1 MHDYRI
7 LADTINQLKADNQYI
22 ELQSSN
28 EIELID
34 NFEYYR
40 GKDLSQKQYVDIL
53 ELSSNK
59 EAYLMILLPHLIDFC
74 HFIHQQTKPDQRV
87 YFKSRDCY
95 FLKKLFDAIYPGE
108 RRTEYI
114 YMSRKACYTNSIH
127 YKAYIDHLV
136 ADTTSL
142 WVDIQGSGDSH
153 VYYFKTN
160 YNYVP
165 QCIFFRQ
172 NTLQRA
178 NEMTANYE
186 PKDYEELKTFKTHC
200 WRLFEKDFID
210 DGTEEAFIL
219 ESLCRAPHASAIDVD
234 QNFQPIFEKNYD
246 LLDKN
251 LHELMIAYGFILDNY
266 WQDSHFKLRSSLA
279 DINQTD
285 SHSQQWNGIAAFDID
300 ETITHDDHGVLEE
313 AFNVC
318 KKEQIK
324 VIFITARW
332 DPFYENHN
340 GKLAEILPRFKG
352 LTNHPIDLWFN
363 PLSRKGNNEF
373 NDMYKSKQLDK
384 ARVEHNLKREQCI
397 LIDNVKSTI
406 DTAKKHGFVNSVCVP
421 NQTKAGITKDALQ
434 MINMIIS
441 RK

>member
-1 MHDYRI
+1 MNDYRI
-7 LADTINQLKADNQYI
+7 LAETINLLKTDEQYI

-28 EIELID
+28 EVELI
-34 NFEYYR
+34 NSFEYYR
-40 GKDLSQKQYVDIL
+40 GKNLSQKQYDDIL

-74 HFIHQQTKPDQRV
+74 HFIYQQTNSNQRI

-95 FLKKLFDAIYPGE
+95 FIKKLFDAIYPRE
-108 RRTEYI
+108 RQTEYV
-114 YMSRKACYTNSIH
+114 YMSRKACYTNSAH

-160 YNYVP
+160 YNFVP

-178 NEMTANYE
+178 NKMTANYE
-186 PKDYEELKTFKTHC
+186 SKDYEVLKSFKTHC
-200 WRLFEKDFID
+200 WRLFEKDFFD
-210 DGTEEAFIL
+210 DCTEEAFIL

-234 QNFQPIFEKNYD
+234 QNFQPLFEKSYD

-266 WQDSHFKLRSSLA
+266 WQDSHYKLRSSLA
-279 DINQTD
+279 DVNQCD
-285 SHSQQWNGIAAFDID
+285 SYSQDWNGIAAFDID
-300 ETITHDDHGVLEE
+300 ETITHDDHGILEE

-318 KKEQIK
+318 NNEQIK

-340 GKLAEILPRFKG
+340 GKLAEILPRFKD
-352 LTNHPIDLWFN
+352 LTKHPIDLWFN
-363 PLSRKGNNEF
+363 PLSRKGNDEF

-384 ARVEHNLKREQCI
+384 ARAEHNLKREQCI

-406 DTAKKHGFVNSVCVP
+406 DMAKKQGFVNSVCVP
-421 NQTKAGITKDALQ
+421 NHAKAGITKEALQ
-434 MINMIIS
+434 MINMIS
-441 RK
+441 KGT

>member
-1 MHDYRI
+1 
-7 LADTINQLKADNQYI
+7 
-22 ELQSSN
+22 
-28 EIELID
+28 
-34 NFEYYR
+34 
-40 GKDLSQKQYVDIL
+40 
-53 ELSSNK
+53 
-59 EAYLMILLPHLIDFC
+59 
-74 HFIHQQTKPDQRV
+74 
-87 YFKSRDCY
+87 
-95 FLKKLFDAIYPGE
+95 
-108 RRTEYI
+108 
-114 YMSRKACYTNSIH
+114 MSRKACYTNSIH

-186 PKDYEELKTFKTHC
+186 PNDYEKLKTFKTHC
-200 WRLFEKDFID
+200 WRLFEKDFFD

-234 QNFQPIFEKNYD
+234 QNFQPIFEKSYD

-279 DINQTD
+279 EINQTD

-421 NQTKAGITKDALQ
+421 NHAKAGITKDALQ